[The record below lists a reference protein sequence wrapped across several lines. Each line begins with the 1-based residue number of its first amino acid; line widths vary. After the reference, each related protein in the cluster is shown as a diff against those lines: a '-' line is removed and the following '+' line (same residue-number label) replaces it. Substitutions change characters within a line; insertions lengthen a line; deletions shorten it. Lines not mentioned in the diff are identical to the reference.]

1 MHFTECFSIKE
12 YIKLVDF
19 NLNTDLDFIS
29 LQSTLIEGISKLSDC
44 PLLLERE
51 CQNCSAKSMRPL

>member
-1 MHFTECFSIKE
+1 MSFS
-12 YIKLVDF
+12 
-19 NLNTDLDFIS
+19 NRNTDLDFIS